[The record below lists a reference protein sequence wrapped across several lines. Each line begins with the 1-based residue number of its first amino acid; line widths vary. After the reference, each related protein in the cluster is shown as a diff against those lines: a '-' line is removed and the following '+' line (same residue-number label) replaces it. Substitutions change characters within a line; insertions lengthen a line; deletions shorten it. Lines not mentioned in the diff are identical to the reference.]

1 MFEDEK
7 DDAISQLFLRSER
20 NLEKDLPSA
29 GLWARI
35 EKKLDQEAASPLQVV
50 KAPTTAGN
58 VGRWNP
64 RYWLAAASVAACLL
78 SAVAVW
84 RMFDMSPQ
92 EKTLAAMDTQ
102 KSAQPTA
109 TATNKDIS
117 AELAINNIEK
127 EAAYK
132 SEDSAIAAKI
142 SSSTVY
148 ADPAVEPQKQAK
160 PIVLSP
166 VFESPSAVTITQS
179 PTKLDLPTP
188 SPVAPITD
196 IVKDDR
202 RKSSPSIDD
211 SNAGISAD
219 DVVVNNASVQS
230 NRYILPPTTQ
240 ADNENL
246 VLAEKNISTTA
257 EERDFSD
264 IAVTNKSSGAI
275 RSRTQAE
282 GKAKKKGVA
291 EREDKK
297 IASPTTTTT
306 MAKGSTPTPS
316 SPSASF
322 DKINPRLSIFIW
334 LVGKWSENRHDG
346 ISYEEWQIK
355 NRNTLTG
362 KGYKI
367 KDGDKLFEENM
378 TIFFDERNQQTYLSL
393 SVDDYKEPI
402 VYTLSRSVG
411 DELVFTRDIQGT
423 YPERIVF
430 QRTKEGYAMIF
441 ANEKAELSITQQTF
455 LQHRNAVN
463 NHRATRNLTRS
474 NAVKVE

>member
-1 MFEDEK
+1 
-7 DDAISQLFLRSER
+7 
-20 NLEKDLPSA
+20 
-29 GLWARI
+29 LWARI

-58 VGRWNP
+58 AGRWNP

-92 EKTLAAMDTQ
+92 EKTLANMQLRTDVA
-102 KSAQPTA
+102 PTA
-109 TATNKDIS
+109 TTATNKDIS
-117 AELAINNIEK
+117 AELAMNEVEK

-148 ADPAVEPQKQAK
+148 VEPAMEQEKTAK

-166 VFESPSAVTITQS
+166 AFESPSAVTITQS
-179 PTKLDLPTP
+179 AVKSDLPTSTP
-188 SPVAPITD
+188 LYSEPEIARV
-196 IVKDDR
+196 DR
-202 RKSSPSIDD
+202 RKSSPDIDN

-219 DVVVNNASVQS
+219 DVVTPTPMVNNANIQS

-246 VLAEKNISTTA
+246 VLAEKNVSNTI
-257 EERDFSD
+257 EEHDFSD
-264 IAVTNKSSGAI
+264 MAVPNKSASAI
-275 RSRTQAE
+275 RSRAE
-282 GKAKKKGVA
+282 GKSKKKDVA

-297 IASPTTTTT
+297 TASATTTTT
-306 MAKGSTPTPS
+306 MAKGSTPMPS

-430 QRTKEGYAMIF
+430 QRTQEGYAMIF

-474 NAVKVE
+474 NADKGR